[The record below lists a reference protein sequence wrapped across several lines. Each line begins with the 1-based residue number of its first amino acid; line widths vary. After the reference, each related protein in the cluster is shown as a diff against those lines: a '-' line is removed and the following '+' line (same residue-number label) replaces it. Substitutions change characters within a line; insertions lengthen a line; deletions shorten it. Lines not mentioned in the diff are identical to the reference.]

1 MIIAHGTNQQIESL
15 KARAGI
21 PAEADVYLVKD
32 HYMESLD
39 THRALFSWSTAT
51 TIQEAEGER
60 LVYEQQ
66 LEEELERQR
75 EEARLQAEQ
84 EAQNE
89 ENNEDS
95 EEEEEEESEGE

>member
-66 LEEELERQR
+66 LEEELERKR

-84 EAQNE
+84 ETQE